1 MSKTPTNDIWKM
13 QHRKLPGATFKKGV
27 VSSINVTAFSADVYF
42 TENPNNIIRSVPL
55 ASHIDPT
62 KILVGYRCR
71 IDIFDETNIA
81 SMCVAYIIG
90 RRMA

>member
-1 MSKTPTNDIWKM
+1 MSTHAPNDTWNK
-13 QHRKLPGATFKKGV
+13 QRDKLPPATYKKGV
-27 VSSINVTAFSADVYF
+27 ISSINVTAFSADVYF

-62 KILVGYRCR
+62 KIVVGDRCR
-71 IDIFDETNIA
+71 VDIFNETNIA
-81 SMCVAYIIG
+81 SMVVAYIIG